1 MRVCRD
7 VLPFYAHRSFGYKT
21 FVDRPEGSYT
31 RRILAVLVGDVSGF
45 SALMGHDDER
55 TARDVQ
61 RVRAVVAAIAGEL
74 GGQAEPQAGDSIAV
88 RFESVV
94 AAVQAALR
102 VQEQLAEE
110 ATTEQQ
116 LRLRVGIHFGDV
128 LVEAGGSALGDAINV
143 AARLCALARPGT
155 ICVSEGVYRH
165 VRGRFDEPVEDL
177 GRLRLKNISDPV
189 HAYLIVPRAA
199 GRVRRR
205 HRSATAWA
213 AAVLVVAMLG
223 AASWLWPFWPRRPPS
238 PLGIEGARPPV
249 AGTPEAGAEK
259 APQTEVTLGVM
270 LFKPLRDDPE
280 NLWMREALRDGLNT
294 QLSGLTKVKVYSKE
308 FIDFLISRE
317 GLSEIE
323 AANKLGITKMLSGS
337 FLAVGDTLRIET
349 HVVDVTSGMIEA
361 SYTTMGPVKQFLS
374 LQTKMTEGLIARLDI
389 PITPDERKTLLAQQN
404 TDVEALKM
412 LLEAEGGATPAPPPK
427 PTGPESSLL
436 RWLARLGTPA
446 AAWADDR
453 ADITAVLEAY
463 RKATEAHEMPAVA
476 AVYVE
481 LSPDQQAAQ
490 QRYFDNVKDLK
501 IVISD
506 VDAAVV
512 GDEAVVSYTRTD
524 DFTDAR
530 TGRPMHVQVR
540 LTKTLKRTDSGW
552 KLAAGK

>member
-1 MRVCRD
+1 M
-7 VLPFYAHRSFGYKT
+7 
-21 FVDRPEGSYT
+21 DRTEGSYT
-31 RRILAVLVGDVSGF
+31 RRILAVLVCDVSGF

-61 RVRAVVAAIAGEL
+61 RVRAVVAATAGEL

-88 RFESVV
+88 RFESVL

-102 VQEQLAEE
+102 VQEQLAGES
-110 ATTEQQ
+110 ATEQQ

-205 HRSATAWA
+205 RHAARWA
-213 AAVLVVAMLG
+213 VVALGVAMLG
-223 AASWLWPFWPRRPPS
+223 VALWRWPFWSRHRES
-238 PLGIEGARPPV
+238 PLGMEGPP
-249 AGTPEAGAEK
+249 AASTPEDGEK
-259 APQTEVTLGVM
+259 APKTEVTLGVM

-308 FIDFLISRE
+308 FIDFLITRQ

-323 AANKLGITKMLSGS
+323 AANKLGISKMLSGS
-337 FLAVGDTLRIET
+337 FVAVGDTLRIET

-389 PITPDERKTLLAQQN
+389 PITPAERKTLLAQQN
-404 TDVEALKM
+404 TDVEALRM
-412 LLEAEGGATPAPPPK
+412 LLEAEGGAAPAAPPK
-427 PTGPESSLL
+427 PPGPGSSLL
-436 RWLARLGTPA
+436 RWIVRVGAPA

-453 ADITAVLEAY
+453 ADIVTVLEAY
-463 RKATEAHEMPAVA
+463 RKATEAHEMPGIVN
-476 AVYVE
+476 VYIDF
-481 LSPDQQAAQ
+481 SPDQQAAQ
-490 QRYFDNVKDLK
+490 QRYFDNVKDLR
-501 IVISD
+501 IAISD
-506 VDAAVV
+506 VDAAIV

-524 DFTDAR
+524 DFSDAR

-540 LTKTLKRTDSGW
+540 LTKTLKRTQSGW
-552 KLAAGK
+552 RLVAGK